1 MPPSLP
7 LVVYLETTDKS
18 VETPKVRP
26 SLKGTLN
33 LRTAMNVGTLNMQL
47 RPVKHQSANTSDGLL
62 HTASIISNPN
72 APMSQE
78 SSCNEVEPTKFCS
91 QYVDSMEMCAD
102 PKTVAVYFDKHSDWF
117 SRCAQPMKAEPIG
130 QNGYALTI
138 GRFGSYGFVIEPKI
152 GLDLLPQEQGVYR
165 IETIP
170 VPGYTPTGYDVD
182 FRAAMKLIEI
192 SPAGFVE
199 ASDQNEFT
207 HCLTRVQ
214 WHLDLTVTIQFPRFI
229 HRALPKSLIQT
240 TGDRVLRQI
249 VRQVSHRLTRKV
261 LEDFHTSHQ
270 MPIPKHSR
278 RWFQR
283 KLEGEMEKLED

>member
-1 MPPSLP
+1 
-7 LVVYLETTDKS
+7 
-18 VETPKVRP
+18 
-26 SLKGTLN
+26 
-33 LRTAMNVGTLNMQL
+33 MQL
-47 RPVKHQSANTSDGLL
+47 HPVKHQSAQTSDGLL
-62 HTASIISNPN
+62 HTASAIPNPN
-72 APMSQE
+72 APIPEDSN
-78 SSCNEVEPTKFCS
+78 CNEVEPTRFYS
-91 QYVDSMEMCAD
+91 QYVDSMEMCAS
-102 PKTVAVYFDKHSDWF
+102 PETVAAYFDNHSAWF

-152 GLDLLPQEQGVYR
+152 GLDLLPQEQGIYR

-182 FRAAMKLIEI
+182 FRAAMELIEI
-192 SPAGFVE
+192 NAGGFVKVNGQ
-199 ASDQNEFT
+199 DEFT
-207 HCLTRVQ
+207 HRSTRVQ

-270 MPIPKHSR
+270 MPIPKRSR

-283 KLEGEMEKLED
+283 KPESEMETLEG